1 MLRLKLTNPLTK
13 SFVYSISVSLQQRMR
28 EHEMFIQN
36 INTME
41 AVYGLFYPSLVD
53 LHSQHMQKYLA
64 IIDENILLALQRS
77 VTWYSSIHFLNN

>member
-1 MLRLKLTNPLTK
+1 MLSLQLTNPLTK
-13 SFVYSISVSLQQRMR
+13 SCVYSFSVSLQQR
-28 EHEMFIQN
+28 MFIQN

-41 AVYGLFYPSLVD
+41 AVYGLFYLSLAD

-77 VTWYSSIHFLNN
+77 LQGIAVSTF